1 MTQDVMKTGDLVIL
15 AAITLAGFV
24 VRAYGLGTLPFSG
37 DDITTALSATN
48 YMHNGNLGPTM
59 WHHPLLRSIAVYAS
73 MSLLGDGAWGLK
85 SVSML
90 LGTLTVLFTG
100 LLAYR
105 LTLRREAAFL
115 AALFLAID
123 PIHIDFS
130 RQAVQ
135 EIYMG
140 FFSVAGVWF
149 ACRFRES
156 GRPAWL
162 AISGV
167 LFGLGIA
174 SKWDVGVPLV
184 ITALFLCGEQ
194 LLRPGMAGIADRT
207 AKGVFIL
214 SMLTLLPAAVYAL
227 TFIPWFAHGY
237 GFDDWFHL
245 HGAMLHE
252 ALTHTGNNPYLM
264 ELDHRPALWFL
275 KPVGFADIIFSG
287 GQPLP
292 VIGIANPLVWLLTL
306 PSLLYLG
313 VRAWKTRDY
322 YLASPGVL
330 FIAVYLPFALARRP
344 IAAHSAC
351 SVLPYAF
358 MMAAFTLVTVT
369 DGMRRGRVIL
379 GAYLLV
385 TVLVASPLYLLATG
399 RGEQLSALR
408 PLINSFRPLQER

>member
-1 MTQDVMKTGDLVIL
+1 MTKDVMQMRDLAIL

-24 VRAYGLGTLPFSG
+24 IRAFGLRSFPFSG
-37 DDITTALSATN
+37 DDIATALSAIN

-149 ACRFRES
+149 ACQFRES

-174 SKWDVGVPLV
+174 SK
-184 ITALFLCGEQ
+184 
-194 LLRPGMAGIADRT
+194 
-207 AKGVFIL
+207 
-214 SMLTLLPAAVYAL
+214 
-227 TFIPWFAHGY
+227 
-237 GFDDWFHL
+237 
-245 HGAMLHE
+245 
-252 ALTHTGNNPYLM
+252 
-264 ELDHRPALWFL
+264 
-275 KPVGFADIIFSG
+275 
-287 GQPLP
+287 
-292 VIGIANPLVWLLTL
+292 
-306 PSLLYLG
+306 
-313 VRAWKTRDY
+313 
-322 YLASPGVL
+322 
-330 FIAVYLPFALARRP
+330 
-344 IAAHSAC
+344 
-351 SVLPYAF
+351 
-358 MMAAFTLVTVT
+358 
-369 DGMRRGRVIL
+369 
-379 GAYLLV
+379 
-385 TVLVASPLYLLATG
+385 
-399 RGEQLSALR
+399 
-408 PLINSFRPLQER
+408 